1 MTRSGFDTHLHTVDN
16 IFIRHKCFDQHS
28 CGFVPNEDATVI
40 TATQYVFGRS
50 YPKKLQTHEEIPTVF
65 WSWYT
70 PYQWGQYPWCNLL
83 RYSIKLL
90 NNDKMKEKKHFISG
104 PVDIFKAMTMRT
116 TNLILN
122 WQFSHQQYSLN
133 IPKPRK
139 YIWFRHPL
147 ENSGVKVGFLKI
159 YYLAIWI
166 KTCIYVLYYY

>member
-1 MTRSGFDTHLHTVDN
+1 MSDGWLLWD
-16 IFIRHKCFDQHS
+16 
-28 CGFVPNEDATVI
+28 
-40 TATQYVFGRS
+40 FGRS

-65 WSWYT
+65 WGWYT

-90 NNDKMKEKKHFISG
+90 NNDKRKEKKHFISG

-122 WQFSHQQYSLN
+122 WQFSNQQYTLN

-147 ENSGVKVGFLKI
+147 EILKLVKTRVSKLFFWKYIGSTNLTS
-159 YYLAIWI
+159 LACVH
-166 KTCIYVLYYY
+166 TACLT